1 MKFIQRLGYYS
12 IGLVIGVI
20 ILLFF
25 LGGKKTSCDYG
36 LDARVIKNISTK
48 KASYSSEALQSF
60 SHYQIDTSQYKT
72 ILQDATVNFGE
83 SQTDLDSCKIYI
95 LESQYAS
102 HKYKLQIEN
111 CDSIARVQKLEKQ

>member
-48 KASYSSEALQSF
+48 KTSYSSEALQSF
-60 SHYQIDTSQYKT
+60 SQYQIDTSQYKT

-95 LESQYAS
+95 LESKYAS
-102 HKYKLQIEN
+102 EKYKLQIEN